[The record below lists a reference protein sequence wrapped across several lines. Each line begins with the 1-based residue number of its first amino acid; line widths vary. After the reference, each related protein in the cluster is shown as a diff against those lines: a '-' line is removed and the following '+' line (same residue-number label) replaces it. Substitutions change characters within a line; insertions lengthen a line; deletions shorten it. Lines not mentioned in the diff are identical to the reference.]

1 MSADPVQVDDLY
13 DPEVILRDLPE
24 RERTEFLRQYQ
35 DAVAAA
41 REPAGYRQLP
51 RLLHAWRLAVIA
63 APRVGYYEELDAVR
77 SGTAQTRPAE
87 LVFPDWQQRLGTQSR
102 TVVLADLIIR

>member
-1 MSADPVQVDDLY
+1 MTPKLFFGTCQ
-13 DPEVILRDLPE
+13 E

-63 APRVGYYEELDAVR
+63 ARRVGYYEELDAVR
-77 SGTAQTRPAE
+77 RGTAQTRPAE
-87 LVFPDWQQRLGTQSR
+87 LVLPDWQQRLGTQSR